1 MRHIDVSINGN
12 PLTTAVPKALLQQ
25 VVEENPKYDIESN
38 PRAGAFGQFIDSA
51 QRRSLTVH
59 VDFAINELYDLS
71 TRAQMQTW
79 AAKWAQDGYL
89 TVSYRPYQRLRVAV
103 SQRPALLSVRN
114 YAQAFRASF
123 TALTVPYWQ
132 DSGVTTE
139 TLTGTD
145 KSGAITPTGTLS
157 KIPVAVTV
165 SHPSGTL
172 TTLTLTAGTTQ
183 MAFTGLS
190 VAANTDLIIAY
201 DDDYILSIKAGS
213 TGVMSA
219 RSAASSDHLLV
230 TPGVENAIRVQA
242 NVSVSAAFTA
252 RGLYL

>member
-1 MRHIDVSINGN
+1 MLPSIFGEN
-12 PLTTAVPKALLQQ
+12 LL
-25 VVEENPKYDIESN
+25 DDLW
-38 PRAGAFGQFIDSA
+38 R
-51 QRRSLTVH
+51 T
-59 VDFAINELYDLS
+59 DFDRDWFNMDRELYGKHAKNLMKTDVRESEAGYEMAIELPGFQKEDIKVDL
-71 TRAQMQTW
+71 
-79 AAKWAQDGYL
+79 KDGYL
-89 TVSYRPYQRLRVAV
+89 TVSYRPYQRLRVIV
-103 SQRPALLSVRN
+103 SQRPALLDVRN

-123 TALTVPYWQ
+123 TALSVPYWQ

-145 KSGAITPTGTLS
+145 TSGTITPTGTLS

-165 SHPSGTL
+165 SHSSGTL
-172 TTLTLTAGTTQ
+172 TTLTLTVGTTQ

-190 VAANTDLIIAY
+190 VAANTDLVIAY
-201 DDDYILSIKAGS
+201 DDDYNLTIKAGS

-230 TPGVENAIRVQA
+230 TPGVENTIRVQA
-242 NVSVSAAFTA
+242 NVSVSAAFSV